1 MGDVSSL
8 LAELSKP
15 ESTVHAKLLGEQQ
28 PYEATLQNMQ
38 AFTAAR
44 DETSLDEFW
53 ILEHPP
59 VFTLGRNG
67 KPEHVLNPGR
77 IPVVNIDRGGQVTYH
92 GPGQLVVY
100 LLLDIKR
107 KNIGVR
113 DLVMRMEQAII
124 QLLAQYGVEAQ
135 GDRDAPGVYVNDKK
149 IAALGLRVS
158 RGKTYHGL
166 SLNVD
171 MELAPFSRINPCG
184 YEGLQVTQCRDLGI
198 DEPVNVL
205 AGDLCTYLAQQL
217 DYKQVSWL

>member
-1 MGDVSSL
+1 MGDVSL

-15 ESTVHAKLLGEQQ
+15 ENTLHAKLLGANQ
-28 PYEATLQNMQ
+28 PYDLTLQHMQ
-38 AFTAAR
+38 TFTAAR
-44 DETSLDEFW
+44 DDASLDELW

-67 KPEHVLNPGR
+67 KPEHVLDAGS

-92 GPGQLVVY
+92 GPGQLVIY

-107 KNIGVR
+107 KNMGVR
-113 DLVMRMEQAII
+113 DLVTRMEQAII

-135 GDRDAPGVYVNDKK
+135 GNRDAPGVYVADKK

-171 MELAPFSRINPCG
+171 MELSPFSRINPCG
-184 YEGLQVTQCRDLGI
+184 YEGLGVTQCRDVGI

-205 AGDLCTYLAQQL
+205 AGELCTYLAGQL
-217 DYKQVSWL
+217 NYQQVSWL